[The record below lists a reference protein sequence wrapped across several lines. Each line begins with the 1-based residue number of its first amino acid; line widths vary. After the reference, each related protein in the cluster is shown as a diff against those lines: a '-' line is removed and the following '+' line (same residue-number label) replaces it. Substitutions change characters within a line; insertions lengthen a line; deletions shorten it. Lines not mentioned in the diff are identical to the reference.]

1 MKGWHMAS
9 TTTTYEHV
17 HIDNKGVPWIGGTTM
32 KVVELVTA
40 QIAYGWSPEELHF
53 QHPYLTLGQIHAALA
68 YYRDHKQELNADME
82 RRWQF
87 AEEARRQAGPS
98 PLAAKLRTQGLLP

>member
-1 MKGWHMAS
+1 MTAA
-9 TTTTYEHV
+9 TTTYEHV
-17 HIDNKGVPWIGGTTM
+17 HIDDNGVPWIAGTTM

-68 YYRDHKQELNADME
+68 YYWDHKQELDADME
-82 RRWQF
+82 RRRQF
-87 AEEARRQAGPS
+87 AEEARQQAGPS